1 MIFLRDVLSGE
12 INKTLRGTGSQLR
25 RPHVPLKL
33 PLLATPAYRGSFFH
47 LWGMDYKALCCRNKN
62 ISTNP
67 VFYAIELCRLS
78 RLFFISH
85 ILTKPK
91 AVSASSCQRPPTSCY
106 VFKCY
111 SQEIE
116 GWYFQTVNV
125 DFVIWFVL
133 ADATE
138 RTVWGEAEF
147 AWMASNKRTNH
158 IEIAVCLEVPS
169 FSSP

>member
-33 PLLATPAYRGSFFH
+33 PLLATPAYRGSFFICE
-47 LWGMDYKALCCRNKN
+47 GMDYKALCCRNKN

-67 VFYAIELCRLS
+67 VFYAIELCKLS
-78 RLFFISH
+78 RLIIFPIYLFIRRR
-85 ILTKPK
+85 
-91 AVSASSCQRPPTSCY
+91 SATNYRYRPPTSCY

-116 GWYFQTVNV
+116 GWYFQMVNV

-158 IEIAVCLEVPS
+158 IEIEVCQEVPS

>member
-33 PLLATPAYRGSFFH
+33 PLLATPPAGGAFFICG
-47 LWGMDYKALCCRNKN
+47 GMDYKALCCRNKN
-62 ISTNP
+62 ISTKP
-67 VFYAIELCRLS
+67 VFYVIEVCRLS
-78 RLFFISH
+78 RLIIFPIYLQSRRRLATNYRHRPH
-85 ILTKPK
+85 I
-91 AVSASSCQRPPTSCY
+91 RCY
-106 VFKCY
+106 VFKGY
-111 SQEIE
+111 RQEIE

-147 AWMASNKRTNH
+147 AWMASNKRTKRA
-158 IEIAVCLEVPS
+158 EIAVCQEVPS
-169 FSSP
+169 LSSP

>member
-1 MIFLRDVLSGE
+1 MNFLHMIFLRDVLSGE
-12 INKTLRGTGSQLR
+12 TNKDLRGTGSQLR

-33 PLLATPAYRGSFFH
+33 PLLATPAYRGSFFICE
-47 LWGMDYKALCCRNKN
+47 GMDYKALCCRNKK

-78 RLFFISH
+78 RLFYISH

-91 AVSASSCQRPPTSCY
+91 RSATNYCHRPHIRCY

-116 GWYFQTVNV
+116 GWYFQTVNE
-125 DFVIWFVL
+125 DFVI
-133 ADATE
+133 
-138 RTVWGEAEF
+138 
-147 AWMASNKRTNH
+147 
-158 IEIAVCLEVPS
+158 
-169 FSSP
+169 

>member
-33 PLLATPAYRGSFFH
+33 PLLATPPAGGFFIYGGIDH
-47 LWGMDYKALCCRNKN
+47 KALCCRNKN

-91 AVSASSCQRPPTSCY
+91 AVCDQLLSSTAHQLLCIQMLQSGDRRMVLPDGKRRFRHMICAS
-106 VFKCY
+106 
-111 SQEIE
+111 
-116 GWYFQTVNV
+116 
-125 DFVIWFVL
+125 
-133 ADATE
+133 
-138 RTVWGEAEF
+138 
-147 AWMASNKRTNH
+147 
-158 IEIAVCLEVPS
+158 
-169 FSSP
+169 

>member
-33 PLLATPAYRGSFFH
+33 PLLATPAYRGSFFICG
-47 LWGMDYKALCCRNKN
+47 GMNHKALCCRDIK

-67 VFYAIELCRLS
+67 VFYALELCRLS

-85 ILTKPK
+85 ILTSRRR
-91 AVSASSCQRPPTSCY
+91 SATNYCHRPPTSCY

-116 GWYFQTVNV
+116 GWYFQMVNE
-125 DFVIWFVL
+125 DFVI
-133 ADATE
+133 
-138 RTVWGEAEF
+138 
-147 AWMASNKRTNH
+147 
-158 IEIAVCLEVPS
+158 
-169 FSSP
+169 

>member
-12 INKTLRGTGSQLR
+12 INKDLRGTGSQLR

-33 PLLATPAYRGSFFH
+33 PLLATPAYRGSFFIYE
-47 LWGMDYKALCCRNKN
+47 GIDYKALCCRNKK

-91 AVSASSCQRPPTSCY
+91 AVCAQLPSSATHGCY

-111 SQEIE
+111 RQEIE

-158 IEIAVCLEVPS
+158 IEIEVCQEVPS

>member
-33 PLLATPAYRGSFFH
+33 PLLANAGLQGEFFSFVRGWIIK
-47 LWGMDYKALCCRNKN
+47 LYAVEIKK

-78 RLFFISH
+78 RLFYISH

-91 AVSASSCQRPPTSCY
+91 AVCDQLLSSTAHPLLCIQMLQSGDRRMVLPDGKRRFRHMICAS
-106 VFKCY
+106 
-111 SQEIE
+111 
-116 GWYFQTVNV
+116 
-125 DFVIWFVL
+125 
-133 ADATE
+133 
-138 RTVWGEAEF
+138 
-147 AWMASNKRTNH
+147 
-158 IEIAVCLEVPS
+158 
-169 FSSP
+169 

>member
-33 PLLATPAYRGSFFH
+33 PLLATPAYRGSFFIYGGIDH
-47 LWGMDYKALCCRNKN
+47 KALCCRNKN

-91 AVSASSCQRPPTSCY
+91 AVCDQLPLSTTHRLLCIQMLQSGSTILLISVTYHFYILLQQ
-106 VFKCY
+106 K
-111 SQEIE
+111 
-116 GWYFQTVNV
+116 N
-125 DFVIWFVL
+125 
-133 ADATE
+133 
-138 RTVWGEAEF
+138 
-147 AWMASNKRTNH
+147 
-158 IEIAVCLEVPS
+158 
-169 FSSP
+169 